1 MAGGSVLKSE
11 ECRFPVLA
19 STCPRPCG
27 GLSCPSLGCG
37 QPHFTL
43 APQSRGMRAPML
55 LLAACCGHASAGALT
70 ESAGPFPLLP
80 ITPVATNAAPWAL
93 PNPKLPFP
101 VGPNPGLKYED
112 EAGSD
117 RRRLQ
122 PPAPRSKQGLLL
134 GDVRVR
140 LHVTAELVSQA
151 KSTVTA
157 QIFW

>member
-1 MAGGSVLKSE
+1 
-11 ECRFPVLA
+11 
-19 STCPRPCG
+19 
-27 GLSCPSLGCG
+27 
-37 QPHFTL
+37 
-43 APQSRGMRAPML
+43 MRAPIL
-55 LLAACCGHASAGALT
+55 LLASCCGQASVGALM

-80 ITPVATNAAPWAL
+80 IAPVSSNAAPWSL
-93 PNPKLPFP
+93 PNPTLPFP

-112 EAGSD
+112 GAQSSE

-140 LHVTAELVSQA
+140 LHVTAELASQA
-151 KSTVTA
+151 NSTITA